1 MVTMNNSIQLHTIV
15 SLLNNTLSIHSI
27 QDSPVAVNGL
37 QVENNGQVH
46 KIAMAV
52 DATQKTL
59 EDAVAAHADLLIVH
73 HGIFWC
79 GLRPIVGWW
88 KRKIE
93 TCLNHNLAVY
103 AAHLPLD
110 VHPTLGNN
118 IGIARA
124 LGLSR
129 ISSELERHGIPL
141 AVSGIFDGTLGELR
155 DLYARITETEITGT
169 IANTQEPAGRIII
182 SSGSA
187 GPEIYRIQEKG
198 FSTFLTGEQNHWVFN
213 AAHDM
218 GMNVLFAGH
227 YASETFGVKALGAML
242 HERYDLPTVF
252 IHNPTGM

>member
-1 MVTMNNSIQLHTIV
+1 MMNSIQLQSIV
-15 SLLNNTLSIHSI
+15 SLLNNTLSIQSI

-37 QVENNGQVH
+37 QVENDGQVH
-46 KIAMAV
+46 KVAMAV

-59 EDAVAAHADLLIVH
+59 EDAIAAGADLLLVH

-93 TCLNHNLAVY
+93 TCLSHNLAVY
-103 AAHLPLD
+103 SAHLPLD

-124 LGLSR
+124 LGLSH
-129 ISSELERHGIPL
+129 ISPEIERHGIAL
-141 AVSGIFDGTLGELR
+141 AVSGIFSGTVGELR
-155 DLYARITETEITGT
+155 DLYACVTESDITGNIVDEHT
-169 IANTQEPAGRIII
+169 PAGRVIV
-182 SSGSA
+182 SSGSS
-187 GPEIYRIQEKG
+187 GPEIYRVQEKG
-198 FSTFLTGEQNHWVFN
+198 FSSFLTGEQNHWVVN
-213 AAHDM
+213 AARDM
-218 GMNVLFAGH
+218 GINVLFAGH

-252 IHNPTGM
+252 IHNPTRM

>member
-1 MVTMNNSIQLHTIV
+1 MAI
-15 SLLNNTLSIHSI
+15 
-27 QDSPVAVNGL
+27 NGL

-46 KIAMAV
+46 KIALAV
-52 DATQKTL
+52 DATQKTID
-59 EDAVAAHADLLIVH
+59 DAIESKADLLIVH

-88 KRKIE
+88 RHKIE
-93 TCLNHNLAVY
+93 TCLSHNLAVY
-103 AAHLPLD
+103 SAHLPLD

-129 ISSELERHGIPL
+129 ISPEMERHGIAL
-141 AVSGIFDGTLGELR
+141 AVSGIFDGSVGELSR
-155 DLYARITETEITGT
+155 LYAEVTEAEVTGN
-169 IANTQEPAGRIII
+169 IDDPDAPAERVII

-198 FSTFLTGEQNHWVFN
+198 FTTFLTGEQNHWVLN

-218 GMNVLFAGH
+218 HMNVLFAGH
-227 YASETFGVKALGAML
+227 YASDTFGVKSLGAML
-242 HERYDLPTVF
+242 HERYELPTVF
-252 IHNPTGM
+252 IHNPTRM